1 MEIINTIGRRK
12 TSIARV
18 YLKPGN
24 GQIIVNDRP
33 LDNYFPSDI
42 LQTTVR
48 QGLTLTHQTEQYDV
62 KVTVEG
68 GGIKGQAEAIRL
80 GISHALVKLNAEN
93 CPPLKKEG
101 LLTRDSRMVE
111 RKKPGRRK
119 ARRKFQFSSVNNMSE
134 KLTVEQ
140 LKEAGVH
147 FGHLTRKWNPKMAEY
162 IFMEN
167 NGIHLIDLNKTAKC
181 LDEAVYA
188 LKNIIRSGRKIMFV
202 ATKKQAKDIIQTE
215 ATRLNM
221 PYVTERWL
229 GGMLTNFA
237 TIRKSLKKL
246 SQIEKLL
253 KDETS
258 YGNLTK
264 KEKLMLSREKAKLQK
279 QLGGIADLNR
289 LPAA

>member
-80 GISHALVKLNAEN
+80 GISRALVKLNAEN
-93 CPPLKKEG
+93 RPPLKKEG

-119 ARRKFQFSSVNNMSE
+119 ARRKFQFS
-134 KLTVEQ
+134 K
-140 LKEAGVH
+140 
-147 FGHLTRKWNPKMAEY
+147 R
-162 IFMEN
+162 
-167 NGIHLIDLNKTAKC
+167 
-181 LDEAVYA
+181 
-188 LKNIIRSGRKIMFV
+188 
-202 ATKKQAKDIIQTE
+202 
-215 ATRLNM
+215 
-221 PYVTERWL
+221 
-229 GGMLTNFA
+229 
-237 TIRKSLKKL
+237 
-246 SQIEKLL
+246 
-253 KDETS
+253 
-258 YGNLTK
+258 
-264 KEKLMLSREKAKLQK
+264 
-279 QLGGIADLNR
+279 
-289 LPAA
+289 